1 MTDEI
6 RVEILDD
13 GRIKMTTPG
22 ISAANHRA
30 ADQFLE
36 LVNELMG
43 GEVETTKIA
52 RGRVTS
58 RGREVQH
65 GRA

>member
-13 GRIKMTTPG
+13 GRIKTTTPG

-43 GEVETTKIA
+43 GEVETEKVA
-52 RGRVTS
+52 RGRGVVHD
-58 RGREVQH
+58 RGVRH
-65 GRA
+65 AH